1 MANAPMMHAL
11 LSCERCRRRRGA
23 RCVAGRTRPQ
33 RTARAPPR
41 AQRPIGRRPG
51 GACCGRS
58 STSPPRRRCGPPSTS
73 RTRGAPPRCG
83 RCASRCPPASCSTC
97 RRCGGTPSRSAQT
110 GRASQR
116 SQSTTGMSL
125 KDRRRREQEKN
136 SFFFLNSKTF
146 FESFRASLL
155 IAAKR
160 FFVPVLGERDFSSV
174 LVLAGRADT
183 NVCHCQL
190 MWRGAR
196 AKTRRG
202 TCSAHVSETHG
213 VVFCVNT

>member
-11 LSCERCRRRRGA
+11 LSCDCCRRRRGA

-41 AQRPIGRRPG
+41 AQRPIGRRPRPG

-136 SFFFLNSKTF
+136 SFFFLKSKTF

-155 IAAKR
+155 IIQETDGPLSQSPHRSWASWSAFAFLR
-160 FFVPVLGERDFSSV
+160 SRACTSAEWPAGDVGGSADIE
-174 LVLAGRADT
+174 LAFGP
-183 NVCHCQL
+183 
-190 MWRGAR
+190 GA
-196 AKTRRG
+196 
-202 TCSAHVSETHG
+202 
-213 VVFCVNT
+213 FL